1 MYERA
6 CKNGK
11 RVQSNMGAK
20 NHGVLMPDANRAK
33 SVNQIVGAAFGAAGQ
48 RCMALS
54 TLILVGETQTWLGDI
69 KRQAEKL
76 KVGSG

>member
-1 MYERA
+1 
-6 CKNGK
+6 
-11 RVQSNMGAK
+11 MGAK

-54 TLILVGETQTWLGDI
+54 TLVLVGEAQLWLEDI
-69 KRQAEKL
+69 KTEAKKL
-76 KVGSG
+76 NVGCGQLYIHLGNEG